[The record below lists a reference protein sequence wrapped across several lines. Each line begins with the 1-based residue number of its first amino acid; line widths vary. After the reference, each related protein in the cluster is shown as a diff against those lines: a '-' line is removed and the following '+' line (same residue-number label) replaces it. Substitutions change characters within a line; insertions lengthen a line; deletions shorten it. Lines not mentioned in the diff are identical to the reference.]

1 MLLFTGNGNSRLPV
15 WVPPIQAYVD
25 TEDVLKAMSKHIQVT
40 GLIDNMFIEFEN
52 TKIPICSQ
60 HECRIIAQ
68 MVAAY
73 HNACLATTLS
83 SQTDLYGKAYTPE
96 NTLLNEDKLFWMKA
110 DNLKQ
115 TRQSNTKR
123 KLNENTKKNPR
134 ERNNSHR
141 MSNKTDTDHES
152 SWDEE
157 IHGDRLVFDANYEM
171 NENLVPWLMRPNE
184 WEDKYG
190 CY

>member
-157 IHGDRLVFDANYEM
+157 IHGDRLVFDAN
-171 NENLVPWLMRPNE
+171 
-184 WEDKYG
+184 
-190 CY
+190 

>member
-1 MLLFTGNGNSRLPV
+1 M
-15 WVPPIQAYVD
+15 
-25 TEDVLKAMSKHIQVT
+25 
-40 GLIDNMFIEFEN
+40 
-52 TKIPICSQ
+52 
-60 HECRIIAQ
+60 RIIAQ

-83 SQTDLYGKAYTPE
+83 SQKDLYGKAYTPE
-96 NTLLNEDKLFWMKA
+96 NTLINEDKLFWMNA
-110 DNLKQ
+110 DNPEQKRQ
-115 TRQSNTKR
+115 TQKYTNRNTKINTKSNTNGNTKR
-123 KLNENTKKNPR
+123 NSEAQT
-134 ERNNSHR
+134 NSHR
-141 MSNKTDTDHES
+141 TSNKQKQTDIDHES

-171 NENLVPWLMRPNE
+171 NENLVPWLMRPDE

>member
-1 MLLFTGNGNSRLPV
+1 
-15 WVPPIQAYVD
+15 
-25 TEDVLKAMSKHIQVT
+25 
-40 GLIDNMFIEFEN
+40 
-52 TKIPICSQ
+52 
-60 HECRIIAQ
+60 
-68 MVAAY
+68 
-73 HNACLATTLS
+73 
-83 SQTDLYGKAYTPE
+83 
-96 NTLLNEDKLFWMKA
+96 MKA